1 MRNTKS
7 WINFLWVLVVL
18 LAVIR
23 LATTAFS
30 PSLTIPAVM
39 AAAVFALIHGALRYR
54 WSGILAFLVVC
65 LVVSNILE
73 NSRILTVFPFGNYH
87 YTSWHMLYA
96 VPSFLDP
103 SSSAS

>member
-18 LAVIR
+18 LAVTR

-30 PSLTIPAVM
+30 PSLTIPVVM
-39 AAAVFALIHGALRYR
+39 AAAVFALLHGALRYR

-65 LVVSNILE
+65 LLVTHILE
-73 NSRILTVFPFGNYH
+73 DTSILTGFPFCHYP
-87 YTSWHMLYA
+87 YTSGPL
-96 VPSFLDP
+96 VFLLP
-103 SSSAS
+103 CVI